1 MTLIGRSCGGEYIP
15 HVAGQHPKE
24 LRLARDKGELVMI
37 PFNCIRM
44 VLVTVASVIL
54 LAPAVAVAQGFPD
67 RDAREISAYVLSEA
81 ALVKYTRASA
91 NLGSLSKQ
99 IASNCD
105 DSDSPASLDA
115 SVARINAVPQAKAAI
130 ESAGMTPREYLVFS
144 FSLFQSGMAAWALSQ
159 PGGTLPP
166 GVSKANVDFYRS
178 HEQALGKLAPQQ
190 GSDTCGDRNEAE
202 EEPAEEEPTE

>member
-1 MTLIGRSCGGEYIP
+1 
-15 HVAGQHPKE
+15 VAGQHPEE
-24 LRLARDKGELVMI
+24 LCLAQDKGEFAMI
-37 PFNCIRM
+37 PFNRIRA

-54 LAPAVAVAQGFPD
+54 LAPAVSVAQGFPAS
-67 RDAREISAYVLSEA
+67 DAREISAYVLSDA
-81 ALVKYTRASA
+81 ALVKYTRAMA

-99 IASNCD
+99 LTSTCD

-144 FSLFQSGMAAWALSQ
+144 FSLFQSGVAAWALSQ

-166 GVSKANVDFYRS
+166 GVSKANVDFYRA
-178 HEQALGKLAPQQ
+178 HEQALKKLAPQED
-190 GSDTCGDRNEAE
+190 SDSCDDRDDESAE
-202 EEPAEEEPTE
+202 EEQPE